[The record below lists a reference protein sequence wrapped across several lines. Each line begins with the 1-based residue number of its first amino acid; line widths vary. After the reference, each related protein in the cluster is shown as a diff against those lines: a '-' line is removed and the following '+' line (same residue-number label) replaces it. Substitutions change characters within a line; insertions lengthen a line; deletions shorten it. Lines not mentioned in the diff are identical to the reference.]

1 MTDRS
6 LNAALLDPASDAM
19 REFKRD
25 ADQEIREKAYII
37 VEELI
42 QLYKMTN
49 PELGKKSEPDK
60 MENARISISLFW
72 ELFDLLGYWAQ
83 CQLIAYKRSEIDR
96 EFTSSMIEENEG
108 LTCDSHVLEE
118 VGDAFLQAIA
128 NEFSEPD
135 FNYFDSEAN
144 HMSFQG
150 RHSQLL
156 RLFLFEMLASQ
167 SPESHPWR
175 FAFQKALR
183 AMNRG
188 QTEELLKP
196 MPIRKTGT
204 PFALGEW
211 KLEALLQIF
220 YRVGQGMK
228 KYRALDLVS
237 EAIGQ
242 STDTIRDW
250 EKDAKLDE
258 DYSIELRCAELAG
271 RYSEKFKNIEEITI
285 GFPDHGTHRGRP
297 LIQIAFDLAKVIER
311 RTFSEI
317 AENILKFRQR

>member
-1 MTDRS
+1 MGE
-6 LNAALLDPASDAM
+6 LK
-19 REFKRD
+19 RE

-49 PELGKKSEPDK
+49 LQFGSKSEDNK
-60 MENARISISLFW
+60 LENARVSISLFW

-83 CQLIAYKRSEIDR
+83 CQIVACKRSAVDS
-96 EFTSSMIEENEG
+96 EFTWSMKAENEG
-108 LTCDSHVLEE
+108 FTGDSHALEE
-118 VGDAFLQAIA
+118 VGDSFFQAMA
-128 NEFSEPD
+128 NNFSDSE
-135 FNYFDSEAN
+135 FNYFEYEAS
-144 HMSFQG
+144 HMSHQG
-150 RHSQLL
+150 RYWQLL

-196 MPIRKTGT
+196 MPVRKTGA

-220 YRVGQGMK
+220 YRVGKGMK
-228 KYRALDLVS
+228 KYRALEVVS
-237 EAIGQ
+237 EAIGP
-242 STDTIRDW
+242 SVDTIRDW
-250 EKDAKLDE
+250 EKDAKFDE
-258 DYSIELRCAELAG
+258 DYSNELQCVELAG
-271 RYSEKFKNIEEITI
+271 RYSGKFKNFYELPI
-285 GFPDHGTHRGRP
+285 GFPDHGTYRGKP
-297 LIQIAFDLAKVIER
+297 LMRL
-311 RTFSEI
+311 TS
-317 AENILKFRQR
+317 LK